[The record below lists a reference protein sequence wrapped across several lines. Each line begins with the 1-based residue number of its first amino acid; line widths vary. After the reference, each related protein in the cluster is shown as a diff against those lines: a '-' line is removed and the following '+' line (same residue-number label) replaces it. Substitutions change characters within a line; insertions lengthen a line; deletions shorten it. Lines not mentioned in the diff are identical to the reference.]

1 MTRDEFDAAGRAL
14 RGRSTEELASFV
26 ETLLLDSTA
35 GVGDYVRAFAAEDCD
50 GAVRVI
56 GRSISRWRG
65 QHKHD
70 TYHQA
75 DACAQRLDWTL
86 EAIDRCVRPLDPPA
100 ALGLLVQFFEA
111 DEDLGPATQLGL
123 PVKADSVGTFRV
135 MVAGQPAAL
144 QDGEQAINFMLSNT
158 VSGEHTVYRSLFMG
172 PGAKL
177 R

>member
-111 DEDLGPATQLGL
+111 DEDLGQDDLEQIAGAFERAADLFWKVAKACPAE
-123 PVKADSVGTFRV
+123 RV
-135 MVAGQPAAL
+135 EVA
-144 QDGEQAINFMLSNT
+144 LSRVLAKDN
-158 VSGEHTVYRSLFMG
+158 SGYRSGLE
-172 PGAKL
+172 
-177 R
+177 RRR